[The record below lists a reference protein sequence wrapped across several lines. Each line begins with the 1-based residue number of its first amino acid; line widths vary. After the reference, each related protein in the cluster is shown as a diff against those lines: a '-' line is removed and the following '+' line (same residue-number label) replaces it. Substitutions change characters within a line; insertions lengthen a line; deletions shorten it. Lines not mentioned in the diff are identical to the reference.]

1 MTGEEL
7 KRIIGANIARLRRE
21 HHMTQAELA
30 ERINYSDKA
39 VSKWERGE
47 SMPDVLTLMTLAGEL
62 DTDVNT
68 LLTQPGGAPPA
79 WEPEQESHGSE
90 APDMDSTHQTTQE
103 ENRSYKR
110 MPGLS
115 GGKEL
120 DRGLI
125 QKLSSALVWVVAL
138 FLFLVL
144 DSFQLKYSWMVF
156 ILAVMANAIV
166 LLSLRAAWRMYGIN
180 RFLVSVI
187 MWTALVMIYLI
198 LLFSTGNNVW
208 RILPMGLVGQSA
220 ILFWFKLFPH
230 PGDKKEDTHE

>member
-1 MTGEEL
+1 
-7 KRIIGANIARLRRE
+7 
-21 HHMTQAELA
+21 
-30 ERINYSDKA
+30 
-39 VSKWERGE
+39 
-47 SMPDVLTLMTLAGEL
+47 
-62 DTDVNT
+62 
-68 LLTQPGGAPPA
+68 
-79 WEPEQESHGSE
+79 
-90 APDMDSTHQTTQE
+90 MDSTPQTTQE

-138 FLFLVL
+138 FLFFVL

-230 PGDKKEDTHE
+230 PRNKKEDTHE